1 MMVIKKYNTNN
12 FLRILII
19 IILIFPLIIFSKE
32 DTIEPG
38 PGEIKVEISAG
49 SFNFSGDNKKVV
61 FSEGVEIKYED
72 IRINAPTVTA
82 FFADEDTVDYFL
94 AESSDSTPVYLFK
107 DKETFTSKSLKA
119 YVQKKA
125 YFLYELRGT
134 YKAKDAKGKNKEII
148 LAAEKSRSKPF
159 DNKNV
164 TEAQKGYLT
173 TCEETKPH
181 YRFQAN
187 YIVVKE
193 SNEIIAYDLLMYI
206 YDIPVLPYPVY
217 FSSLE
222 RKAQPVESSFTFTGS
237 SGIQTHLR
245 FNYYSKNDEIGAVF
259 FDTVGDGDKKGNTIG
274 AENKFTLPDGKT
286 RVYFYGLQKTQED
299 FSNRSNQL
307 NFELARKWDNQ
318 LESLFYFNNKMSI
331 TNDEIT
337 SRNTDFGISLKGKV
351 NNSPFSFN
359 MNKTEIRSK
368 NKNTN
373 AITLPSFAIS
383 KMGFKFFP
391 EAFPITINFKDLKFS
406 AANTSEASI
415 TFLEKLSNMNYN
427 GQYGLTT
434 VLPEII
440 IRDVKLVNGLTT
452 DINYSFK
459 SQEKYKDDFK
469 IDNTFTLPKIGF
481 NWNDFFGINTQYT
494 MRAGLLQD
502 YQDEKAYRYSE
513 NVVTN
518 LNFNLFLW
526 KNTIT
531 HDYVFLKSD
540 GNTSRFNFNKEKNLV
555 NFTSSLDLSFIFS
568 NIIFKTSYNFLK
580 DEQRLSNPQL
590 ITNTD
595 FRLFDTRFQF
605 DTKSIIDAS
614 DTKFLSTDY
623 NFSINNDFFNN
634 QLNFVYLYDQDINIR
649 KLTDSFGFEFGPII
663 NLKKFSSNF
672 ELVFNYYKENNG
684 LDLDKLTN
692 KNSFS
697 IGKIGPI
704 DSLVNNFD
712 IQILPKEDENDQKIN
727 YIKNSLNLKFDKTTL
742 GFDTKYSRSKKLDL
756 DFSGTF
762 EKLKLNFGTR
772 YDMDQKK
779 FETLKIAIVKDLH
792 CWENETSV
800 EFALKDQ
807 GGEPRLTLDKFTTS
821 FAIKQFPEKYVRVE
835 PLKKEFDLAIF

>member
-1 MMVIKKYNTNN
+1 MMAFAQDESIV
-12 FLRILII
+12 
-19 IILIFPLIIFSKE
+19 
-32 DTIEPG
+32 PG
-38 PGEIKVEISAG
+38 PGEIMVEISAG
-49 SFNFSGDNKKVV
+49 AFNFSGDNEKVV

-72 IRINAPTVTA
+72 IIINAPTVTA
-82 FFADEDTVDYFL
+82 FFVNEDTVEYFY
-94 AESSDSTPVYLFK
+94 AESSDSTPVYLYK

-134 YKAKDAKGKNKEII
+134 YKAKNAKGKNNEII

-159 DNKNV
+159 DEKNI

-173 TCEETKPH
+173 TCEEPNPH

-206 YDIPVLPYPVY
+206 YDLPVLPYPVY

-245 FNYYSKNDEIGAVF
+245 FNYYSKDDEIGAVF
-259 FDTVGDGDKKGNTIG
+259 FDTVGDGEKKGNTIG

-307 NFELARKWDNQ
+307 KFELARKWDDQ
-318 LESLFYFNNKMSI
+318 FESLFYFNNKMSI
-331 TNDEIT
+331 ANEEIT
-337 SRNTDFGISLKGKV
+337 SRNTDYGISLKGKV
-351 NNSPFSFN
+351 NNSPFSFS
-359 MNKTEIRSK
+359 MSKSEIRSK
-368 NKNTN
+368 SKNTN
-373 AITLPSFAIS
+373 AITLPSFSIS

-391 EAFPITINFKDLKFS
+391 ETFPISLNFKDLKFS
-406 AANTSEASI
+406 AANTSEASVS
-415 TFLEKLSNMNYN
+415 FFEKLSELNYN
-427 GQYGLTT
+427 GQYGLSSA
-434 VLPEII
+434 LPEII
-440 IRDVKLVNGLTT
+440 IRDVKLVNGFTT

-459 SQEKYKDDFK
+459 SQDEYTDDFK

-513 NVVTN
+513 NVITN
-518 LNFNLFLW
+518 MNINFFIW

-531 HDYVFLKSD
+531 HNYVFLKSD
-540 GNTSRFNFNKEKNLV
+540 GNTSRFNYNKEKNLL
-555 NFTSSLDLSFIFS
+555 NLTSSLDLSFIS
-568 NIIFKTSYNFLK
+568 SKIIFKTSYDFLK
-580 DEQRLSNPQL
+580 DEQKLSNPQL

-595 FRLFDTRFQF
+595 FRLLDTRFKL

-623 NFSINNDFFNN
+623 NFSVDHNYFNN

-649 KLTDSFGFEFGPII
+649 KLTDSFGFAFGPI
-663 NLKKFSSNF
+663 NNFKKFSSNF
-672 ELVFNYYKENNG
+672 EMIFNYYEENQG

-692 KNSFS
+692 KNSISF
-697 IGKIGPI
+697 GQIGPI
-704 DSLVNNFD
+704 DSLVNNTD
-712 IQILPKEDENDQKIN
+712 IQILPKEEEPDQKIN

-742 GFDTKYSRSKKLDL
+742 GFDAKYSRSKKIDF
-756 DFSGTF
+756 DFSGSF

-772 YDMDQKK
+772 YDMDNKK

-792 CWENETSV
+792 CWQNETSI

-807 GGEPRLTLDKFTTS
+807 DGEKKLTLDKFSTS
-821 FAIKQFPEKYVRVE
+821 FAIKQFPEKFVKVE

>member
-1 MMVIKKYNTNN
+1 MKSK
-12 FLRILII
+12 FLHKFILIML
-19 IILIFPLIIFSKE
+19 LIPLMAFTQDESIV
-32 DTIEPG
+32 PG

-49 SFNFSGDNKKVV
+49 AFNFSGDNEKVV

-72 IRINAPTVTA
+72 IIINAPTVTA
-82 FFADEDTVDYFL
+82 FFVNEDTVEYFY
-94 AESSDSTPVYLFK
+94 AESSDSTPVYLYK

-134 YKAKDAKGKNKEII
+134 YKAKNAKGKSKEII

-159 DNKNV
+159 DEKNV

-173 TCEETKPH
+173 TCEDIKPH

-245 FNYYSKNDEIGAVF
+245 FNYYSKEDEIGAVF

-307 NFELARKWDNQ
+307 NFELARKWDEQ
-318 LESLFYFNNKMSI
+318 LETLFFFNNKMSI
-331 TNDEIT
+331 ANEEIA
-337 SRNTDFGISLKGKV
+337 SRNTDYGINVKGKV

-359 MNKTEIRSK
+359 VSKSEVRSI
-368 NKNTN
+368 NKNANT
-373 AITLPSFAIS
+373 ITLPSFAIS
-383 KMGFKFFP
+383 KMDFEFLPGI
-391 EAFPITINFKDLKFS
+391 FPISLNFKDLKFS
-406 AANTSEASI
+406 AANTSEASVS
-415 TFLEKLSNMNYN
+415 FLEKLSELNYN
-427 GQYGLTT
+427 GQYGLSSA
-434 VLPEII
+434 LPKII
-440 IRDVKLVNGLTT
+440 IRDVKLVNGFTT

-459 SQEKYKDDFK
+459 SQDEYTDDFK

-481 NWNDFFGINTQYT
+481 SWNNFFGINTQYI

-513 NVVTN
+513 NVITN
-518 LNFNLFLW
+518 LNINLFIW

-540 GNTSRFNFNKEKNLV
+540 GNTSRFNYNKEKNLV
-555 NFTSSLDLSFIFS
+555 NLTSMLDLAFIS
-568 NIIFKTSYNFLK
+568 SKITVKTSYDFLK
-580 DEQRLSNPQL
+580 DEQKLSNPKL

-595 FRLFDTRFQF
+595 FRLLDTRFKF
-605 DTKSIIDAS
+605 DTTSIFDAS

-623 NFSINNDFFNN
+623 SFAVNNNYFNN
-634 QLNFVYLYDQDINIR
+634 QLNFVYLYDQDVNIR
-649 KLTDSFGFEFGPII
+649 KLTDSFGFAFGPI
-663 NLKKFSSNF
+663 NNFKKFSSNF
-672 ELVFNYYKENNG
+672 ELVFNYYEESQG

-692 KNSFS
+692 KNSISF
-697 IGKIGPI
+697 GEIGPI
-704 DSLVNNFD
+704 DSLVNNTD
-712 IQILPKEDENDQKIN
+712 IQILPKEEEADQKIN

-742 GFDTKYSRSKKLDL
+742 GFDTKYSRSKKIDF
-756 DFSGTF
+756 DFSGSF

-772 YDMDQKK
+772 YDMDNKK
-779 FETLKIAIVKDLH
+779 FETIKIAIVKDLH
-792 CWENETSV
+792 CWQNETSI
-800 EFALKDQ
+800 EFALTDQ
-807 GGEPRLTLDKFTTS
+807 DGEKKFTLDKFSTS
-821 FAIKQFPEKYVRVE
+821 FAIKQFPEKFVKVE

>member
-1 MMVIKKYNTNN
+1 M
-12 FLRILII
+12 
-19 IILIFPLIIFSKE
+19 IILILPLTLFSQE
-32 DTIEPG
+32 ETIEPG
-38 PGEIKVEISAG
+38 PGEIQVEISAG

-72 IRINAPTVTA
+72 IIIKAPTVTA
-82 FFADEDTVDYFL
+82 HFENEDTVEYFL
-94 AESSDSTPVYLFK
+94 AESSESTPVYLFK

-159 DNKNV
+159 DEKNI

-307 NFELARKWDNQ
+307 NFELARKWDDQ

-331 TNDEIT
+331 ANDEIT
-337 SRNTDFGISLKGKV
+337 SRNTSVGISLKGKV

-359 MNKTEIRSK
+359 MNKTEVRSK
-368 NKNTN
+368 NKNENT
-373 AITLPSFAIS
+373 ITLPSFSIS
-383 KMGFKFFP
+383 NMGFKFFP
-391 EAFPITINFKDLKFS
+391 EAFPISINFKDLKFS
-406 AANTSEASI
+406 AANTSEASVS
-415 TFLEKLSNMNYN
+415 FLDKLSNMNYN
-427 GQYGLTT
+427 GQYGLSTA
-434 VLPEII
+434 LPEII

-459 SQEKYKDDFK
+459 SQEKYTDDFK

-481 NWNDFFGINTQYT
+481 NWKDFFGINTQYT

-513 NVVTN
+513 NVITN
-518 LNFNLFLW
+518 MNFNLFLW

-540 GNTSRFNFNKEKNLV
+540 GNTSRFNYNKEKNLL
-555 NFTSSLDLSFIFS
+555 NFTSSLDLSFVFS
-568 NIIFKTSYNFLK
+568 KIILKTSYDFLK

-590 ITNTD
+590 LTNTD
-595 FRLFDTRFQF
+595 FKLLDTRFKF

-634 QLNFVYLYDQDINIR
+634 QLNFVYLYDQDINVR
-649 KLTDSFGFEFGPII
+649 KLTDSFGIEFGPI
-663 NLKKFSSNF
+663 NNFKKFSSNF
-672 ELVFNYYKENNG
+672 ELIFNYYKENQG

-692 KNSFS
+692 KNSIS

-712 IQILPKEDENDQKIN
+712 IQILPKEEENDRKIN
-727 YIKNSLNLKFDKTTL
+727 YIKNSLNIKFDKTSL

-756 DFSGTF
+756 DFSGSF

-772 YDMDQKK
+772 YDMDRKK
-779 FETLKIAIVKDLH
+779 FETLKIAIIKDLH
-792 CWENETSV
+792 CWENETSI
-800 EFALKDQ
+800 EFALRDQ

-821 FAIKQFPEKYVRVE
+821 FAIKQFPEKFIRVE